1 MTLQAILAII
11 VFFAAVILLIWKP
24 IHPILIGAGI
34 PITLA
39 ILGILDPAKAFSD
52 FANTTV
58 IFFMSLLVVGAAI
71 FKTGLADLIGEK
83 LIGLLGTSEKGIMMG
98 SGIVAAGLSAFLND
112 TGTTGCLI
120 PIVSSMAKKAKV
132 PLSKVLMSLAFFASL
147 GGSITLIGTTPH
159 IVADGLLQDAGYQG
173 FGFFEF
179 AKIGIPIT
187 IAGLIYMY
195 FIGIRMMPIKEISE
209 DNLPELAEKNP
220 KKMIIVSAVFIF
232 IIYCMASGLLA
243 MHLAA
248 ALGALLVVLTGCI
261 TVDEAIDSFS
271 VTTMFLVAGIFPLS
285 TALIQTGA
293 ADFIIDKLS
302 IHLVALSPLV
312 LYAAISGITIILTQ
326 FLMNTSLTA
335 ILVPMG
341 ILVAQSAGLDPRG
354 AVMAIAISASAALCT
369 PFGTGPN
376 LLVWEAGGYDFKD
389 YMKVGAPLAV
399 IFWVITT
406 ISCVIIYGI

>member
-11 VFFAAVILLIWKP
+11 VFCIAVILLIWKP

-39 ILGILDPAKAFSD
+39 VLGILDAKTAFAD

-58 IFFMSLLVVGAAI
+58 IFFMSLLVIGAAI

-83 LIGLLGTSEKGIMMG
+83 LIGLLGESEKGIMMG

-147 GGSITLIGTTPH
+147 GGTITLIGTTPH
-159 IVADGLLQDAGYQG
+159 IVANGLLIEAGYQE

-195 FIGIRMMPIKEISE
+195 FWGIKLIPLKDIPEN
-209 DNLPELAEKNP
+209 NLPKLATKDP
-220 KKMIIVSAVFIF
+220 KKMLIVSAVFIF
-232 IIYCMASGLLA
+232 IIYCMASGLLP

-248 ALGALLVVLTGCI
+248 ALGAFLVVLTNCI

-271 VTTMFLVAGIFPLS
+271 VTTLFLVAGIFPLS
-285 TALIQTGA
+285 TALIETGA
-293 ADFIIDKLS
+293 ADYIVDRLS
-302 IHLVALSPLV
+302 IHLTNLSPTL
-312 LYAAISGITIILTQ
+312 LYAAITGITIILTQ

-341 ILVAQSAGLDPRG
+341 ILVAQSANLDPRG
-354 AVMAIAISASAALCT
+354 VVMAIAISASAALCT

-376 LLVWEAGGYDFKD
+376 LLVWEAGGYDFQD
-389 YMKVGAPLAV
+389 YMKVGVPLAI
-399 IFWVITT
+399 IFWIITT
-406 ISCVIIYGI
+406 ILCTLIYGV